1 MVKHRRIRR
10 PLREHSCRDLGVDGV
25 LSTSLDGIVGGGRTT
40 AAIQLA
46 QGAVPLALIDD
57 HDAIH
62 AAIEIW
68 CATADPPIQLGGSY
82 FSLGSFIDARP
93 LAPLHAG
100 VVVFDLEL
108 ESRRVDIDGLAHLTG
123 AGYRVIVYSHL
134 AADEIILTCL
144 ELGAASYLVKSEGKN
159 HFVEAIRAALTDSP
173 YVGPRMASAMYNDR
187 TVGRP
192 NLAAR
197 EKEVLIAWFQTDSKQ
212 LVAELMFVSTS
223 TVRTHLQRA
232 RTKYAQVG
240 RPAATK
246 AAMVARAVQD
256 GIINVDDL

>member
-1 MVKHRRIRR
+1 MVAVRQ
-10 PLREHSCRDLGVDGV
+10 ERD
-25 LSTSLDGIVGGGRTT
+25 
-40 AAIQLA
+40 AAS
-46 QGAVPLALIDD
+46 VALIDD

-62 AAIEIW
+62 AAVEIW
-68 CATADPPIQLGGSY
+68 CATADPPINFVGSF
-82 FSLGSFIDARP
+82 FSLGAFIDARP
-93 LAPLHAG
+93 LDRMQSG

-108 ESRRVDIDGLAHLTG
+108 RSRRLDIDGLAHLTR

-144 ELGAASYLVKSEGKN
+144 ELGVATYLVTSEGRN
-159 HFVEAIRAALTDSP
+159 DLVEAIRAAHADTA
-173 YVGPRMASAMYNDR
+173 YVGPRMAAAMYNDR

-212 LVAELMFVSTS
+212 LVAERLFVSAS

-232 RTKYAQVG
+232 RAKYAQVG

-246 AAMVARAVQD
+246 AALVARVIQD
-256 GIINVDDL
+256 GVINVDDL

>member
-1 MVKHRRIRR
+1 M
-10 PLREHSCRDLGVDGV
+10 
-25 LSTSLDGIVGGGRTT
+25 T
-40 AAIQLA
+40 ASHPAPS
-46 QGAVPLALIDD
+46 AVSLALIDD

-62 AAIEIW
+62 AAIEVW
-68 CATADPPIQLGGSY
+68 CAQADPPINLVGSY

-93 LAPLHAG
+93 FSPLHAG

-108 ESRRVDIDGLAHLTG
+108 QSRRLDIDGLAHLTG

-144 ELGAASYLVKSEGKN
+144 EFGAATYLVKSEGKS
-159 HFVEAIRAALTDSP
+159 HLVEAIRAALTDSA
-173 YVGPRMASAMYNDR
+173 YVGPRMASAMYNDQ

-212 LVAELMFVSTS
+212 LVAERLFVSTS

-246 AAMVARAVQD
+246 AALVARAIQD